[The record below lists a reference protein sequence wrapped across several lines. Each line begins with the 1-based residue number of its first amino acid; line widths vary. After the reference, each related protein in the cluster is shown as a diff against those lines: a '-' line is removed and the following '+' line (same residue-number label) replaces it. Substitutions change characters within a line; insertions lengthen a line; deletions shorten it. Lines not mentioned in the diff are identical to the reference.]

1 MFALLSS
8 VGFEVFV
15 SQRGGWRIIGEIGV
29 VCLLVARMCLY
40 GPIELLS
47 YSEFILATKLILLA
61 AKDMSFDLAV
71 TRDGVTGKF
80 LPAA

>member
-1 MFALLSS
+1 
-8 VGFEVFV
+8 
-15 SQRGGWRIIGEIGV
+15 
-29 VCLLVARMCLY
+29 MCLY

>member
-1 MFALLSS
+1 
-8 VGFEVFV
+8 
-15 SQRGGWRIIGEIGV
+15 
-29 VCLLVARMCLY
+29 MCLY

-61 AKDMSFDLAV
+61 ARLTSFDLVV

-80 LPAA
+80 LDVA